1 MPRADSFDIIDP
13 LYDKLKLTGVVA
25 RLAVVPEVQRL
36 REVSMSNID
45 SLSFPSIGKISRYE
59 HVLGV
64 AHLASIT
71 AESLGL
77 SPLERNTLLAAAIL
91 HDAATP
97 AFGHLFEEL
106 LKLKFGFDHE
116 TQLFQ
121 LLGGTGEHLNGYR
134 PIFAGRMIECR
145 NIFESSNYLLDYRSV
160 CNLIRGEGR
169 LGKLLHGP
177 IDLDNIDN
185 VYRMA
190 YHMGLPINRDAPIFL
205 AKAFR
210 LEEAGTVALDASS
223 WEYVDDWQKTRINLY
238 QKLMFAPEDLCLK
251 AMLTQAMEIGLAG
264 DPPYEPELTVDD
276 WSLTDWELLQR
287 LLSYKPTVEIIHRL
301 RLADLYPILGRYL
314 IKGESAMKLLTDTGL
329 IQQIKNNCTKLLK
342 KNVILYTIPERRY
355 RDTKSMAVPNIF
367 LSYSHLETLLGE
379 SHPDLR
385 SVLVA
390 ILWTAGKV
398 TKDVDNQILSVLKLS
413 FPDKDME
420 RV

>member
-1 MPRADSFDIIDP
+1 MPRANSFDILDP
-13 LYDKLKLTGVVA
+13 LYDELKLTGIVA
-25 RLAVVPEVQRL
+25 RLSVVPQVQRL

-45 SLSFPSIGKISRYE
+45 SLSFPSIGRISRYE

-77 SPLERNTLLAAAIL
+77 SPLERNTLLAAATL
-91 HDAATP
+91 HDVATP

-121 LLGGTGEHLNGYR
+121 LLGGTGEHLNGYQS
-134 PIFAGRMIECR
+134 IFAGRTIECR
-145 NIFESSNYLLDYRSV
+145 SVFESSNYLLDYRSV
-160 CNLIRGEGR
+160 CGSIKGEGR

-190 YHMGLPINRDAPIFL
+190 YHMGLPIDRKSPIML

-210 LEEAGTVALDASS
+210 LEETGTVALDASS
-223 WEYVDDWQKTRINLY
+223 LGYVQDWQGTRENLY

-264 DPPYEPELTVDD
+264 APPYEPVLTVND

-287 LLSYKPTVEIIHRL
+287 LLSYTPTVEIVRRL

-314 IKGESAMKLLTDTGL
+314 IKSESAMKLLKDARL
-329 IQQIKNNCTKLLK
+329 IQQIKNTFTALLK

-355 RDTKSMAVPNIF
+355 RDTKSMVVPNI
-367 LSYSHLETLLGE
+367 LTPNYLETWLGE

-398 TKDVDNQILSVLKLS
+398 PKDIDDQILSVLELS
-413 FPDKDME
+413 FPKKDIE
-420 RV
+420 RI

>member
-1 MPRADSFDIIDP
+1 MPRADSFNIVDP
-13 LYDKLKLTGVVA
+13 LYGELKLTGIVA
-25 RLAVVPEVQRL
+25 RLSVVPEVQRL

-77 SPLERNTLLAAAIL
+77 SPLEKNTLLAAAIL
-91 HDAATP
+91 HDVATP

-116 TQLFQ
+116 TRLFQ
-121 LLGGTGEHLNGYR
+121 LLGGTGEHLNGYQ
-134 PIFAGRMIECR
+134 PIFAGRMMECR
-145 NIFESSNYLLDYRSV
+145 SVFESSNYLLDYRSV
-160 CNLIRGEGR
+160 CDLIRGEGR

-185 VYRMA
+185 VYRIA
-190 YHMGLPINRDAPIFL
+190 YHMGFAIDRNAPIRL

-210 LEEAGTVALDASS
+210 LEETGTVALDTAY
-223 WEYVDDWQKTRINLY
+223 WGHVNDWQNTRIDLY

-251 AMLTQAMEIGLAG
+251 AMLTLAMEIGLAG
-264 DPPYEPELTVDD
+264 DPPCEPALTVDD
-276 WSLTDWELLQR
+276 WSLTDWELIQR
-287 LLSYKPTVEIIHRL
+287 LLSYTPTVEIIRRL

-314 IKGESAMKLLTDTGL
+314 IKGESAISLLKDAGL
-329 IQQIKNNCTKLLK
+329 IQQIKNNCTTLLK

-355 RDTKSMAVPNIF
+355 RDPQSMVVPNI
-367 LSYSHLETLLGE
+367 LNYNYLETLLGE

-390 ILWTAGKV
+390 IFWTAGKV
-398 TKDVDNQILSVLKLS
+398 TRDIDDRILSVLKPF
-413 FPDKDME
+413 FPDKDIE